1 MSLSICFTSRFVRL
15 CDELKIPVDFLKKK
29 IEGYLKSSRKKI
41 NAKRLYFDTH
51 GNLKISKY
59 EELVPL
65 IGIVTYSVENMKFNI
80 KRKNFLRD
88 LLHELRHFQQDRI
101 YGWDMDQYSLNDINK
116 CNSTYYKS
124 KIEIDARKYE
134 KRSLKLYQEVRKLYG

>member
-1 MSLSICFTSRFVRL
+1 MSLSICFTRRFIRL
-15 CDELKIPVDFLKKK
+15 CNELKIPTDFLKTK
-29 IEGYLKSSRKKI
+29 IQSYLKNNK

-59 EELVPL
+59 EEAIPL
-65 IGIVTYSVENMKFNI
+65 ISIVTYSVEKIKFNV

-101 YGWDMDQYSLNDINK
+101 YGWDMDQYSLKDINEG
-116 CNSTYYKS
+116 NRTYYQS

-134 KRSLKLYQEVRKLYG
+134 KRSLKLYQEIRKRYG

>member
-1 MSLSICFTSRFVRL
+1 MCLSICFTRRFIRL
-15 CDELKIPVDFLKKK
+15 CDELKIPTDFLKTK
-29 IEGYLKSSRKKI
+29 IESYLKNSRKKI

-65 IGIVTYSVENMKFNI
+65 ISIITYSVEKMSFNL

-101 YGWDMDQYSLNDINK
+101 YGWDMDEYSLKDINEG
-116 CNSTYYKS
+116 NSTYYKS

-134 KRSLKLYQEVRKLYG
+134 KRSLKLYQEIRKRYG

>member
-1 MSLSICFTSRFVRL
+1 MSLSICFTRRFIRL
-15 CDELKIPVDFLKKK
+15 CDELKIPTDFLKTK
-29 IEGYLKSSRKKI
+29 IESYLKNSRKKI

-65 IGIVTYSVENMKFNI
+65 ISIITYSVEKMSFNL

-101 YGWDMDQYSLNDINK
+101 YGWDMDEYSLKDINEG
-116 CNSTYYKS
+116 NSTYYKS

-134 KRSLKLYQEVRKLYG
+134 KRSLKLYQEIRKRYG

>member
-1 MSLSICFTSRFVRL
+1 MCLSICFTRRFIRL
-15 CDELKIPVDFLKKK
+15 CDELKIPTDFLKTK
-29 IEGYLKSSRKKI
+29 IESYLKNSKKKI

-65 IGIVTYSVENMKFNI
+65 ISIITYSVEKMSFNL

-101 YGWDMDQYSLNDINK
+101 YGWDMDEYSLKDINEG
-116 CNSTYYKS
+116 NSTYYKS

-134 KRSLKLYQEVRKLYG
+134 KRSLKLYQEIRKRYG

>member
-1 MSLSICFTSRFVRL
+1 MCLSICFTRRFVRL
-15 CDELKIPVDFLKKK
+15 CDELKIPTDFLKTK
-29 IEGYLKSSRKKI
+29 IESYLKNSRKKI

-65 IGIVTYSVENMKFNI
+65 ISIITYSVEKMSFNL

-101 YGWDMDQYSLNDINK
+101 YGWDMDEYSLKDINEG
-116 CNSTYYKS
+116 NSTYYKS

-134 KRSLKLYQEVRKLYG
+134 KRSLKLYQEIRKRYG

>member
-1 MSLSICFTSRFVRL
+1 MCLSICFTRRFIRL
-15 CDELKIPVDFLKKK
+15 CDELKIPTDFLKTK
-29 IEGYLKSSRKKI
+29 IESYLKNSRKKI

-65 IGIVTYSVENMKFNI
+65 ISIITYSVEKMSFNL

-101 YGWDMDQYSLNDINK
+101 YGWDMDEYSLKDINEG
-116 CNSTYYKS
+116 NSTYYKS

>member
-1 MSLSICFTSRFVRL
+1 MSFNICFTSRFVRL
-15 CDELKIPVDFLKKK
+15 CDKLEIPTSFLKQKIYGYLKATKKK
-29 IEGYLKSSRKKI
+29 IKG
-41 NAKRLYFDTH
+41 KRLYFDTH

-59 EELVPL
+59 EETIPL
-65 IGIVTYSVENMKFNI
+65 IGIVTYSVENTKLNI

-88 LLHELRHFQQDRI
+88 LLHELRHFQQNRI
-101 YGWDMDQYSLNDINK
+101 YKWNMNEYTLKDIDEG
-116 CNSTYYKS
+116 NSRYYKS

>member
-1 MSLSICFTSRFVRL
+1 MCLSICFTRRFIRL
-15 CDELKIPVDFLKKK
+15 CDELKIPTDFLKTK
-29 IEGYLKSSRKKI
+29 IESYLKNSRKKI

-65 IGIVTYSVENMKFNI
+65 ISIITYSVEKMSFNL

-101 YGWDMDQYSLNDINK
+101 YGWDMDQYSLKDINEG
-116 CNSTYYKS
+116 NSTYYKS

-134 KRSLKLYQEVRKLYG
+134 KRSLKLYQEIRKRYG